1 VSGQSEPSSL
11 PSIRPSNGDHAA
23 WLAYWQEQNQPWRTE
38 PEISP
43 ERRGELEKRRALV
56 PDIEKG
62 IYPFKGIKLD
72 RADVEWLLTTHEGGP
87 VNWSDEKERV
97 CEGLDVRGAD
107 LQEANLH
114 ELPLTRLRGGLT
126 SDEWLKATEEQRS
139 SAVVLMRGAKLY
151 LAQLEEANLIGAQL
165 AGANLSGAQLGRA
178 NLSEAQLGRADL
190 YRAQLA
196 GANLS
201 RAQLAGASLIE
212 AQLEGAILMEAQLA
226 GANLMEARLKGAY
239 LRRAQLKGAEL
250 SGAQLVGASLIEAQ
264 LEGARLIKAQLAGAS
279 LIGAQLEG
287 ARLIEA
293 QLAGADLSRAQLKGA
308 ILIEAQLEGADL
320 SRAQLVGA
328 ILIEA
333 QLGRANL
340 ILAQLAG
347 ADLSRAQLKGANL
360 IGAQLKGAYLI
371 EAQLEGVNLSEAQL
385 EGADL
390 SRARLKGVDLSKAQ
404 LEGADLSGA
413 RLEGVDLR
421 EVILGDKQRIGP
433 RLADLQWGDNNLA
446 VVDWS
451 QVDVLGDER
460 EARQKKTP
468 DGKKKEQAERLSEY
482 QAAVRANRQ
491 LAVALQ
497 SQGLS
502 EEAARFAY
510 RAQRLQRIVLRRQW
524 RVGSYLFS
532 GFLDLIAGYGY
543 RPGRTVLWYLCVIVS
558 FAVAYFALGHLPP
571 FPDALVFSLMSF
583 HGRGFFPSLSS
594 ETSLHNQVV
603 EIAAIEAV
611 VGLLI
616 EISFIATFTQRYFG
630 K

>member
-1 VSGQSEPSSL
+1 MRNVNHWKTERRAMSQQRPNARRTSKRPTVARGEQKQVSGQSEPSSL

-165 AGANLSGAQLGRA
+165 AGANLS
-178 NLSEAQLGRADL
+178 
-190 YRAQLA
+190 
-196 GANLS
+196 

-287 ARLIEA
+287 ASLIE
-293 QLAGADLSRAQLKGA
+293 
-308 ILIEAQLEGADL
+308 
-320 SRAQLVGA
+320 
-328 ILIEA
+328 
-333 QLGRANL
+333 
-340 ILAQLAG
+340 AQLAG

-524 RVGSYLFS
+524 RQWKVGSYLFS

-594 ETSLHNQVV
+594 ETSLHNQLV

-611 VGLLI
+611 VALLI

>member
-1 VSGQSEPSSL
+1 MSIRWRTERHAMSQQKPNARRTSKRPTVVRDEQKQVSGQSEPSSL

-43 ERRGELEKRRALV
+43 ERRAELEKRRALV

-62 IYPFKGIKLD
+62 IYPFKGMKLD
-72 RADVEWLLTTHEGGP
+72 RADVEWLLATHEGGP

-165 AGANLSGAQLGRA
+165 AGANLSR
-178 NLSEAQLGRADL
+178 
-190 YRAQLA
+190 
-196 GANLS
+196 
-201 RAQLAGASLIE
+201 
-212 AQLEGAILMEAQLA
+212 
-226 GANLMEARLKGAY
+226 
-239 LRRAQLKGAEL
+239 
-250 SGAQLVGASLIEAQ
+250 AQLVGASLIEAQ
-264 LEGARLIKAQLAGAS
+264 LEGAHLIKAQLAGAS

-293 QLAGADLSRAQLKGA
+293 QLAGADLSRTQLK
-308 ILIEAQLEGADL
+308 
-320 SRAQLVGA
+320 GA

-404 LEGADLSGA
+404 L
-413 RLEGVDLR
+413 
-421 EVILGDKQRIGP
+421 
-433 RLADLQWGDNNLA
+433 
-446 VVDWS
+446 
-451 QVDVLGDER
+451 
-460 EARQKKTP
+460 
-468 DGKKKEQAERLSEY
+468 
-482 QAAVRANRQ
+482 
-491 LAVALQ
+491 
-497 SQGLS
+497 
-502 EEAARFAY
+502 
-510 RAQRLQRIVLRRQW
+510 
-524 RVGSYLFS
+524 
-532 GFLDLIAGYGY
+532 
-543 RPGRTVLWYLCVIVS
+543 
-558 FAVAYFALGHLPP
+558 
-571 FPDALVFSLMSF
+571 
-583 HGRGFFPSLSS
+583 
-594 ETSLHNQVV
+594 
-603 EIAAIEAV
+603 
-611 VGLLI
+611 
-616 EISFIATFTQRYFG
+616 
-630 K
+630 

>member
-1 VSGQSEPSSL
+1 MSIRWRTERHAMSQQRPNARRTSKRPTIARDEQKQVSGQSEPSSL
-11 PSIRPSNGDHAA
+11 PSIRPSNDDRAA

-165 AGANLSGAQLGRA
+165 AGANLS
-178 NLSEAQLGRADL
+178 
-190 YRAQLA
+190 RAQLA
-196 GANLS
+196 
-201 RAQLAGASLIE
+201 
-212 AQLEGAILMEAQLA
+212 
-226 GANLMEARLKGAY
+226 
-239 LRRAQLKGAEL
+239 
-250 SGAQLVGASLIEAQ
+250 GASLIEAQ

-320 SRAQLVGA
+320 SRAQL
-328 ILIEA
+328 E
-333 QLGRANL
+333 
-340 ILAQLAG
+340 
-347 ADLSRAQLKGANL
+347 
-360 IGAQLKGAYLI
+360 GAYLI
-371 EAQLEGVNLSEAQL
+371 EAQL

-413 RLEGVDLR
+413 RL
-421 EVILGDKQRIGP
+421 
-433 RLADLQWGDNNLA
+433 
-446 VVDWS
+446 
-451 QVDVLGDER
+451 
-460 EARQKKTP
+460 
-468 DGKKKEQAERLSEY
+468 
-482 QAAVRANRQ
+482 
-491 LAVALQ
+491 
-497 SQGLS
+497 
-502 EEAARFAY
+502 
-510 RAQRLQRIVLRRQW
+510 
-524 RVGSYLFS
+524 
-532 GFLDLIAGYGY
+532 
-543 RPGRTVLWYLCVIVS
+543 
-558 FAVAYFALGHLPP
+558 
-571 FPDALVFSLMSF
+571 
-583 HGRGFFPSLSS
+583 
-594 ETSLHNQVV
+594 
-603 EIAAIEAV
+603 
-611 VGLLI
+611 
-616 EISFIATFTQRYFG
+616 
-630 K
+630 

>member
-1 VSGQSEPSSL
+1 MSQQKPNARRTSKRPTVVRGEQKQVSGQSEPSSL

-43 ERRGELEKRRALV
+43 ERRAELEKRRALV

-72 RADVEWLLTTHEGGP
+72 RADVEWLLTTHDGGL
-87 VNWSDEKERV
+87 VNWSDEKERER
-97 CEGLDVRGAD
+97 EGLDVRGAD
-107 LQEANLH
+107 LQQADLH
-114 ELPLTRLRGGLT
+114 QLPLTRLRGGLT
-126 SDEWLKATEEQRS
+126 FDEWGKAPEEQRNL
-139 SAVVLMRGAKLY
+139 AVVLMRGT
-151 LAQLEEANLIGAQL
+151 
-165 AGANLSGAQLGRA
+165 NLSG
-178 NLSEAQLGRADL
+178 
-190 YRAQLA
+190 
-196 GANLS
+196 
-201 RAQLAGASLIE
+201 
-212 AQLEGAILMEAQLA
+212 AQLEGAIL
-226 GANLMEARLKGAY
+226 
-239 LRRAQLKGAEL
+239 RRAQLERAILRWAQLQGAHLSWAQLQGAILYRAYLKGAHL
-250 SGAQLVGASLIEAQ
+250 
-264 LEGARLIKAQLAGAS
+264 R
-279 LIGAQLEG
+279 GAQLEG
-287 ARLIEA
+287 ADLSEA
-293 QLAGADLSRAQLKGA
+293 QLEGADLSRAQLKGA
-308 ILIEAQLEGADL
+308 IL
-320 SRAQLVGA
+320 S
-328 ILIEA
+328 
-333 QLGRANL
+333 
-340 ILAQLAG
+340 
-347 ADLSRAQLKGANL
+347 
-360 IGAQLKGAYLI
+360 GAQLKGAI
-371 EAQLEGVNLSEAQL
+371 
-385 EGADL
+385 
-390 SRARLKGVDLSKAQ
+390 
-404 LEGADLSGA
+404 
-413 RLEGVDLR
+413 LR
-421 EVILGDKQRIGP
+421 NVILGDKQRIGP

-468 DGKKKEQAERLSEY
+468 DGKKKEKAERLSEY

>member
-1 VSGQSEPSSL
+1 MRNVNHWKTERHAMSQQRPNARRTSKRPTVARGEQKQVGGQSEQSSL
-11 PSIRPSNGDHAA
+11 QSIHPPRDDRAA
-23 WLAYWQEQNQPWRTE
+23 WLAYWQKQNQPWRTE

-43 ERRGELEKRRALV
+43 ERRAELEKRRALV

-72 RADVEWLLTTHEGGP
+72 RADVEWLLTTHDGGL
-87 VNWSDEKERV
+87 VNWSDEKERER
-97 CEGLDVRGAD
+97 EGLDVRGAD
-107 LQEANLH
+107 LQQADLH
-114 ELPLTRLRGGLT
+114 QLPLTRLRGGLT
-126 SDEWLKATEEQRS
+126 FDEWGKAPEEQRNL
-139 SAVVLMRGAKLY
+139 AVVLMRGT
-151 LAQLEEANLIGAQL
+151 
-165 AGANLSGAQLGRA
+165 NLSGAQL
-178 NLSEAQLGRADL
+178 
-190 YRAQLA
+190 
-196 GANLS
+196 
-201 RAQLAGASLIE
+201 
-212 AQLEGAILMEAQLA
+212 EGAI
-226 GANLMEARLKGAY
+226 
-239 LRRAQLKGAEL
+239 LRRAQLKGAIL
-250 SGAQLVGASLIEAQ
+250 SG
-264 LEGARLIKAQLAGAS
+264 
-279 LIGAQLEG
+279 
-287 ARLIEA
+287 
-293 QLAGADLSRAQLKGA
+293 AQLKGA
-308 ILIEAQLEGADL
+308 IL
-320 SRAQLVGA
+320 R
-328 ILIEA
+328 
-333 QLGRANL
+333 N
-340 ILAQLAG
+340 
-347 ADLSRAQLKGANL
+347 
-360 IGAQLKGAYLI
+360 
-371 EAQLEGVNLSEAQL
+371 
-385 EGADL
+385 
-390 SRARLKGVDLSKAQ
+390 
-404 LEGADLSGA
+404 
-413 RLEGVDLR
+413 
-421 EVILGDKQRIGP
+421 VILGDKQRIGP

-543 RPGRTVLWYLCVIVS
+543 RPGRTVLWYLFVIVG
-558 FAVAYFALGHLPP
+558 FAAAYFAFGHLPP